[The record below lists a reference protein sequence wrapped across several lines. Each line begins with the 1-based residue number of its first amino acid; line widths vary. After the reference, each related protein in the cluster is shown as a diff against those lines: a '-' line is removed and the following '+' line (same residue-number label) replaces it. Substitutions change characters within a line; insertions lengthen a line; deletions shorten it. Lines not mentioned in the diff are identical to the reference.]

1 MQIYKPY
8 CYIISIL
15 AIPFIFL
22 GVSHYFLDFPSFSA
36 SYNYLKKIIL
46 NLHNFPH
53 FKFEIYFSFFCAL
66 LPLFLTAYL
75 FFNGRNMDSHGKAVW
90 AEMKDIIKY
99 EYNIF
104 NIFKGMLD
112 PIIRNE
118 ANKWAKANDKEFASI
133 KSVYSRFMQVFTSYQ
148 VKSATDSMS
157 FEYEDLRKDNITLY
171 IKIAQTDIDTL
182 APLIRILL
190 ESIAKNLLLKES
202 KKFEERVYLF
212 LDEFV
217 RFGKLPFL
225 LEMPALSRSYG
236 VVLIFITQ
244 SNALIEKYYG
254 KEDTRIVNSTVAYKV
269 IFKMDDLEYAKQVS
283 EEIGKMTR
291 KTRSHSTEKGQLIMG
306 GTSSIGKEAWD
317 LLSAQDIMNIDKDEV
332 IILVSGHKAKPLKL
346 KANYYFKNKELL
358 SRINWEVKP
367 NEEVFDELKKD
378 V

>member
-46 NLHNFPH
+46 NLHNFSH

-148 VKSATDSMS
+148 VKSTTDSMS
-157 FEYEDLRKDNITLY
+157 FEYEDLRKDNITLF

-254 KEDTRIVNSTVAYKV
+254 KEDARIVNSTVAYKV

-291 KTRSHSTEKGQLIMG
+291 KTQSHSTEKGQLIMG

-367 NEEVFDELKKD
+367 NEEVFDESKK
-378 V
+378 VV